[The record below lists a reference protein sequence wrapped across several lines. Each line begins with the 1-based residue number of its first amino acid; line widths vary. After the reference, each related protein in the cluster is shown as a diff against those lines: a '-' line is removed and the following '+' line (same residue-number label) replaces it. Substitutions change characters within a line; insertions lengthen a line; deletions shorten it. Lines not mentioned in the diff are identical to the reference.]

1 MFWFLIIV
9 GIAVALNEIQK
20 RNKRIEELEYEL
32 SELRRQNTPELD
44 VHVHEIQPD
53 LDAWGSV
60 PRDE

>member
-20 RNKRIEELEYEL
+20 RNARIKELEYEL

-44 VHVHEIQPD
+44 VREIRPD
-53 LDAWGSV
+53 LDEWGSAL
-60 PRDE
+60 RDK

>member
-20 RNKRIEELEYEL
+20 RNARIEELEYEL

-44 VHVHEIQPD
+44 VYEIPPD
-53 LDAWGSV
+53 LGEWGSV

>member
-20 RNKRIEELEYEL
+20 RNARIKKLEYEL

-44 VHVHEIQPD
+44 VREIRPD
-53 LDAWGSV
+53 LDEWGSV

>member
-20 RNKRIEELEYEL
+20 RNARIKKLEYEL

-44 VHVHEIQPD
+44 VHEIRPD
-53 LDAWGSV
+53 PDAWGSV